1 MSFID
6 EVKIYVKGGD
16 GGRGC
21 VSFRREKYIPRGG
34 PDGGDGG
41 DGGDVIITADR
52 NLHTL
57 IDLRYQQH
65 YRADRGGHGE
75 GSNKH
80 GKDGEDC
87 SIRVPVG
94 TIIKDTDTELI
105 LEDLDEDGKSLIVA
119 KGGRGGR
126 GNTRFKSSTNRAPRK
141 AQKGLPGEEKWLYL
155 ELKLLADISIIGFP
169 NAGKSTLISKISAAK
184 PKISDYPF
192 TTLTPNLGV
201 VRVGE
206 YKSFVVA
213 DIPGLIEGAHKGK
226 GLGIR
231 FLKHIERTKVLLH
244 LIDMSAGEGRD
255 PINDFKIINE
265 ELLQFSPKLASKPQ
279 MVVGNKVDIPGARE
293 RFDKVKSKFRDM
305 DIEIFSISAVTGEG
319 IDKLI
324 NRISEELFSN
334 ELKEKMKPQ
343 P

>member
-1 MSFID
+1 MFID
-6 EVKIYVKGGD
+6 EAKIYVKGGD
-16 GGRGC
+16 GGKGC

-41 DGGDVIITADR
+41 EGGDVIITADR

-80 GKDGEDC
+80 GKDGGDC
-87 SIRVPVG
+87 RIRVPVG

-105 LEDLDEDGKSLIVA
+105 LEDLNEDGKSLIAA
-119 KGGRGGR
+119 KGGRGGK
-126 GNTRFKSSTNRAPRK
+126 GNTRFKSSTNRAPRR

-201 VRVGE
+201 VRVGD

-213 DIPGLIEGAHKGK
+213 DIPGLIEGAYKGK

-231 FLKHIERTKVLLH
+231 FLKHIERTKILLH

-265 ELLQFSPKLASKPQ
+265 ELLQFSPELASKPQ
-279 MVVGNKVDIPGARE
+279 MVVGNKVDIAEAKE
-293 RFDKVKSKFRDM
+293 RFEKVKSKFRDM

-319 IDKLI
+319 IEQLVNYMADMLV
-324 NRISEELFSN
+324 EAEAGAGG
-334 ELKEKMKPQ
+334 
-343 P
+343 

>member
-1 MSFID
+1 MFID
-6 EVKIYVKGGD
+6 EAKIYVKGGD
-16 GGRGC
+16 GGKGC
-21 VSFRREKYIPRGG
+21 VSFRREKYVPRGG

-41 DGGDVIITADR
+41 DGGDIIITADR

-87 SIRVPVG
+87 RIRVPVG
-94 TIIKDTDTELI
+94 TIVKDADSKLI
-105 LEDLDEDGKSLIVA
+105 LEDLNEDGKSFVVV
-119 KGGRGGR
+119 KGGKGGR
-126 GNTRFKSSTNRAPRK
+126 GNTRFKSSTNRAPRR

-206 YKSFVVA
+206 YISFVVA
-213 DIPGLIEGAHKGK
+213 DIPGLIEGAHEGK

-231 FLKHIERTKVLLH
+231 FLKHIERTKLLLH

-255 PINDFKIINE
+255 PINDFNIINK
-265 ELLQFSPKLASKPQ
+265 ELFQFSPDLASKPQ
-279 MVVGNKVDIPGARE
+279 IVVGNKVDVPDARE
-293 RFDKVKSKFRDM
+293 KFEKVRNMFKDM
-305 DIEIFSISAVTGEG
+305 NVEIFPISAVTGEG
-319 IDKLI
+319 INQLVKYMADKLFEAETDGT
-324 NRISEELFSN
+324 RH
-334 ELKEKMKPQ
+334 
-343 P
+343 

>member
-1 MSFID
+1 MFID
-6 EVKIYVKGGD
+6 EAKIYVKGGD
-16 GGRGC
+16 GGKGC
-21 VSFRREKYIPRGG
+21 VSFRREKYVPRGG

-41 DGGDVIITADR
+41 DGGDVIISADR

-80 GKDGEDC
+80 GKDGGDC
-87 SIRVPVG
+87 RIRVPVG
-94 TIIKDTDTELI
+94 TIIKDADTKLI
-105 LEDLDEDGKSLIVA
+105 LEDLDEDGKVSIVA
-119 KGGRGGR
+119 KGGRGGW
-126 GNTRFKSSTNRAPRK
+126 GNTRFKSSTNRAPRR

-192 TTLTPNLGV
+192 TTLAPNLGV
-201 VRVGE
+201 VRLEE

-231 FLKHIERTKVLLH
+231 FLKHIERTKILIH

-265 ELLQFSPKLASKPQ
+265 ELLQFSPELASKPQ
-279 MVVGNKVDIPGARE
+279 MVVGNKVDIPEAKK

-305 DIEIFSISAVTGEG
+305 GIEIFSISAVTGGG
-319 IDKLI
+319 INQLVNNMADM
-324 NRISEELFSN
+324 LF
-334 ELKEKMKPQ
+334 EAEADRTRQ
-343 P
+343 

>member
-1 MSFID
+1 MFID
-6 EVKIYVKGGD
+6 EAKIYVKGGD
-16 GGRGC
+16 GGKGC

-41 DGGDVIITADR
+41 EGGDVIITADR

-80 GKDGEDC
+80 GKDGGDC
-87 SIRVPVG
+87 RIRVPVG

-105 LEDLDEDGKSLIVA
+105 LEDLNEDGKSLIAA
-119 KGGRGGR
+119 KGGRGGK
-126 GNTRFKSSTNRAPRK
+126 GNTRFKSSTNRAPRR

-201 VRVGE
+201 VRVGD

-213 DIPGLIEGAHKGK
+213 DIPGLIEGAYKGK

-231 FLKHIERTKVLLH
+231 FLKHIERTKILLH

-255 PINDFKIINE
+255 PIMI
-265 ELLQFSPKLASKPQ
+265 L
-279 MVVGNKVDIPGARE
+279 R
-293 RFDKVKSKFRDM
+293 
-305 DIEIFSISAVTGEG
+305 
-319 IDKLI
+319 
-324 NRISEELFSN
+324 
-334 ELKEKMKPQ
+334 
-343 P
+343 

>member
-1 MSFID
+1 MFID
-6 EVKIYVKGGD
+6 EAKIYVKGGD
-16 GGRGC
+16 GGKGC

-80 GKDGEDC
+80 GKDGGDC
-87 SIRVPVG
+87 RIRVPVG
-94 TIIKDTDTELI
+94 TIIKDADTELI
-105 LEDLDEDGKSLIVA
+105 LEDLNEDGKSVIAA
-119 KGGRGGR
+119 KGGRGGW
-126 GNTRFKSSTNRAPRK
+126 GNTRFKSSTNRAPRR

-184 PKISDYPF
+184 PKISDYLF

-201 VRVGE
+201 VRLGE

-231 FLKHIERTKVLLH
+231 FLKHIERTKILIH

-265 ELLQFSPKLASKPQ
+265 ELLQFSPELASKPQ
-279 MVVGNKVDIPGARE
+279 MVVGNKVDIPEAKE
-293 RFDKVKSKFRDM
+293 KFDKVKSKFKDM
-305 DIEIFSISAVTGEG
+305 GIEIFSISAVTGEG
-319 IDKLI
+319 IEQLVNGMADILV
-324 NRISEELFSN
+324 EAEAGAGG
-334 ELKEKMKPQ
+334 
-343 P
+343 

>member
-1 MSFID
+1 MFID
-6 EVKIYVKGGD
+6 EAKIYVKGGD
-16 GGRGC
+16 GGKGC

-41 DGGDVIITADR
+41 EGGDVIITADR

-57 IDLRYQQH
+57 NDLRYQQH

-80 GKDGEDC
+80 GKDGGDC
-87 SIRVPVG
+87 RIRVPVG

-105 LEDLDEDGKSLIVA
+105 LEDLNEDGKSLIAA
-119 KGGRGGR
+119 KGGRGGK
-126 GNTRFKSSTNRAPRK
+126 GNTRFKSSTNRAPRR

-192 TTLTPNLGV
+192 TTLAPNLGV
-201 VRVGE
+201 VRLEE

-226 GLGIR
+226 GLGVR

-265 ELLQFSPKLASKPQ
+265 ELLQFSPELASKPQ
-279 MVVGNKVDIPGARE
+279 MVVGNKVDIPEAKK

-305 DIEIFSISAVTGEG
+305 GIEIFSISAVTGGG
-319 IDKLI
+319 INQLVNNMADM
-324 NRISEELFSN
+324 LF
-334 ELKEKMKPQ
+334 EAEADRTRQ
-343 P
+343 